1 MGEGRLQSG
10 PRRFMDNR
18 CQQCFADSECCSEQT
33 VLPRGSVYKSEG
45 SGTTN
50 LRDREVDSILATL
63 MTKKH
68 NLSSVYAKPIDY
80 ILLSKTTM
88 VHLSAIG
95 PPAH

>member
-1 MGEGRLQSG
+1 
-10 PRRFMDNR
+10 MDNR
-18 CQQCFADSECCSEQT
+18 CQQCFADSECGSEQT

-45 SGTTN
+45 SGTTD

-68 NLSSVYAKPIDY
+68 DVSSVYAKPIEH
-80 ILLSKTTM
+80 ILISNYYM
-88 VHLSAIG
+88 VHFSAIR